1 MGLYL
6 DYNASA
12 PMIKIS
18 IAAMIESMN
27 VIGNPSSIHTS
38 GRNAKAIIEVG
49 LESLNP
55 DPSFGS
61 HFFQNVT
68 SLHIAYFTIIK
79 KYHKKYIDWD
89 WLKGQKVI
97 EKTNFIKVIKLKKPL
112 YINLDGIK
120 GEGIILKYK
129 PADNYVMNEE
139 ESSGI

>member
-68 SLHIAYFTIIK
+68 SLHIAYFTIIVV
-79 KYHKKYIDWD
+79 H
-89 WLKGQKVI
+89 
-97 EKTNFIKVIKLKKPL
+97 
-112 YINLDGIK
+112 GIRSS
-120 GEGIILKYK
+120 EE
-129 PADNYVMNEE
+129 AVMGLRGDDYLR
-139 ESSGI
+139 SVGRSLFDLGYDVLAPSVTSDPIAAGSITLCTLP